1 MDNNTVIKVY
11 YDKISSLSY
20 RIEYYYV
27 GEESPFD
34 IVTVENVIHGT
45 IVEDVVDSDKLAK
58 GFKRDHTDGLPVE
71 ITENGVVIR
80 VYYAEKR
87 SRRH

>member
-58 GFKRDHTDGLPVE
+58 ALKETIQMVCRWKSL
-71 ITENGVVIR
+71 R
-80 VYYAEKR
+80 MAL
-87 SRRH
+87 